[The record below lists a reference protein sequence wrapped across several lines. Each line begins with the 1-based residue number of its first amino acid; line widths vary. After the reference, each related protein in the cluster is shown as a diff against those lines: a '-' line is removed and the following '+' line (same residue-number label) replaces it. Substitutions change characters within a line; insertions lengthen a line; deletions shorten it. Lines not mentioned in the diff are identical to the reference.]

1 MHSFRLLNGNIEGLR
16 WGQGRPVLALHG
28 FLDNAMSFKPLSE
41 HLKGVELWVI
51 DIPGHGRSAPLDQ
64 GEGWTMMHWLPVLG
78 RVLDELDWPE
88 VTLLGHSMGAILAQM
103 LAAVDPRVERV
114 ISLDALGPMS
124 DTDEGNLD
132 RLQEVYANRQGR
144 VNRRRYYQ
152 SVEELWRVRTRGR
165 FPLSLESARLMS
177 SRGIGFNDQGWF
189 HRYDPRLRDPG
200 LWRFTESQ
208 VVALLQRIRC
218 PVHLAVFLQSPLK
231 LEEERWAH
239 RQAAVAQLH
248 RMDFEGG
255 HHAHMETPE
264 PMADWVNT
272 ILKAHGGQPSS

>member
-1 MHSFRLLNGNIEGLR
+1 MLCF
-16 WGQGRPVLALHG
+16 HG

-41 HLKGVELWVI
+41 QLEGIELWVV
-51 DIPGHGRSAPLDQ
+51 DLPGHGRSAPLEQ

-78 RVLDELDWPE
+78 RILDELDWPE

-103 LAAVDPRVERV
+103 LAAVDPRIARV
-114 ISLDALGPMS
+114 IALDALGPMA

-132 RLQEVYANRQGR
+132 RLQEVYDNRRGR
-144 VNRRRYYQ
+144 MSKRRYYQ
-152 SVEELWRVRTRGR
+152 SVEELWRVRTKGR
-165 FPLSLESARLMS
+165 FPLSNDSARLMS

-189 HRYDPRLRDPG
+189 HRYDSRLRDPG

-208 VVALLQRIRC
+208 VIAMLHRIRC

-231 LEEERWAH
+231 LEEASWAH
-239 RQAAVAQLH
+239 RQAAVAQLQ
-248 RMDFEGG
+248 RTDFDGG

-264 PMADWVNT
+264 PMADWINT
-272 ILKAHGGQPSS
+272 IVGASSVSRYTAP